1 MRLLVGLGNPGQ
13 KYARNRHNIGFMAVD
28 AIARRYGFG
37 VYRSRFRGL
46 LAEGGIA
53 GQKALIL
60 KPETYMNLSGTS
72 VTEAANFYKIALEDV
87 IVFHDELAL
96 EFAKVRVKTGG
107 GAAGHNG
114 LKSIDAHLGNGY
126 RRVRIGIDHPGD
138 KRLVSP
144 YVLSDFFAEEVP
156 VMETLIEAMAEA
168 MPALIEGDP
177 SSFMNKIALAVR
189 AAQET

>member
-28 AIARRYGFG
+28 AIARGFG
-37 VYRSRFRGL
+37 FSVYRSRFRGL
-46 LAEGGIA
+46 LAEGEIA
-53 GQKALIL
+53 SQKVLLL

-72 VTEAANFYKIALEDV
+72 VAEAANFYKIALEDV

-156 VMETLIEAMAEA
+156 VMETLIDTMAQA
-168 MPALIEGDP
+168 TPALIEGDP
-177 SSFMNKIALAVR
+177 SSFMNRIALAVR

>member
-13 KYARNRHNIGFMAVD
+13 KYSRNRHNIGFMAVD
-28 AIARRYGFG
+28 AIAHTFGFS

-46 LAEGGIA
+46 VAEGEIA
-53 GQKALIL
+53 SQKVLIL

-72 VTEAANFYKIALEDV
+72 VAEAANFYKIALEDV

-96 EFAKVRVKTGG
+96 DFARVRVKTGG

-126 RRVRIGIDHPGD
+126 RRVRIGIGHPGD

-156 VMETLIEAMAEA
+156 VVQVVIEAITDAA
-168 MPALIEGDP
+168 PLLIKGDE

-189 AAQET
+189 DAQEK